1 MATTTPKAEP
11 TKGAPI
17 MVAPEGKGFFVFH
30 TALRWDVAGP
40 FRLRQDAYAEVK
52 KRKKA
57 LGVDSWAVQLKD
69 LKGGPKEKRDPALLT
84 VTEHLAALL
93 KETKKQPIETLMDI
107 IKVCGL
113 AYEEA
118 LYKETLEI
126 EAKGGMPV
134 KSVKNAPA
142 PMRSRGGIFFYLART
157 RMTREQQNQVL
168 PWKRRV
174 ERFIETARQHNAA
187 LEAAAASKSEP
198 EPGSGTPPPAE
209 GG

>member
-69 LKGGPKEKRDPALLT
+69 LKGGPKEKRDPALLA

-113 AYEEA
+113 AYAEA

-157 RMTREQQNQVL
+157 RMTREQRDQVQQ
-168 PWKRRV
+168 WKKRV
-174 ERFIETARQHNAA
+174 EKFIKTARQHRVV
-187 LEAAAASKSEP
+187 LEYASKSEP
-198 EPGSGTPPPAE
+198 ESGSGTPPPAE